1 MSAKKR
7 AGRPTDYSE
16 GLVDAICLRIA
27 EGESLR
33 SICRDEAMPSKS
45 AVMEWLL
52 AHEYFR
58 TKYAH
63 ARVLQADVRG
73 DEMLEIADDGSADYK
88 LAGRDGEDIVIDHE
102 HVARSKLRVET
113 RKWLAEKLAP
123 KKYGAKVAVEA
134 SGPDGGPIPLST
146 TIDPTK
152 LTDDQLR
159 TLAQIRAGVG

>member
-1 MSAKKR
+1 MTAKRK

-16 GLVDAICLRIA
+16 ELADAICLRIA

-33 SICRDEAMPSKS
+33 SICRDETMPSKS

-52 AHEYFR
+52 KYEDFR

-123 KKYGAKVAVEA
+123 KKYGAKLAVEA
-134 SGPDGGPIPLST
+134 SGPGGGPIPYNTTVDLSEA
-146 TIDPTK
+146 
-152 LTDDQLR
+152 TDEQLR
-159 TLAQIRAGVG
+159 AIAALKVKVA